1 MTAVF
6 EKLDKSTTMIN
17 IVFAVQE
24 ARRQH
29 QCEYYKSFNLV
40 TSTESEEESVS
51 VKKKCEKNEVLMQI
65 HQVTKAILQALEKY
79 RE

>member
-29 QCEYYKSFNLV
+29 RYEYFNHL
-40 TSTESEEESVS
+40 TLFHRLNIW
-51 VKKKCEKNEVLMQI
+51 KNLLPLKRNVRR
-65 HQVTKAILQALEKY
+65 TKF
-79 RE
+79 